1 MCNLQENI
9 IYLLFY
15 ILEIKE
21 GPFTNLRKKLLIGLI
36 LLILIINCSNYTS
49 GYHKPFTKPEVKDTS
64 IAFNDFLSQLSS
76 RCNLYPIPYPPYE
89 PQDIDLRDAA
99 YHKSYD
105 RLHMEWWFLED
116 ILDNGYSTAFTIII
130 LSRERIFSKG
140 NIGSCFFAVSLYKDT
155 ELEFSTMVK
164 FPLENLIAS
173 QELPLIKISEGENSF
188 IMEFD
193 NNRSTTD
200 EWIFNV
206 SFIINDTET
215 NVTSNLTF
223 TGTTKGYAGQT
234 LGGWYGPIL
243 PKADV
248 KGVLILNNE
257 EINMNGLGYLE
268 HGWNITFPIW
278 EYGWYFGKIVSDS
291 FCLLW
296 GRMMQTRWN
305 EQGRAA
311 ILSKD
316 GSGYINI
323 NPKNFSF
330 KPTNY
335 KFNNGKLIPTKYIFN
350 ITDSGISINV
360 TIETININHF
370 GIASFDCWRYHVLVN
385 GQITYGNTTEI
396 IKNKIQLM
404 GFVSF
409 R

>member
-1 MCNLQENI
+1 MH
-9 IYLLFY
+9 
-15 ILEIKE
+15 
-21 GPFTNLRKKLLIGLI
+21 FTNLRKKLLIGLI
-36 LLILIINCSNYTS
+36 LLILTTNCSNFTS
-49 GYHKPFTKPEVKDTS
+49 GYHKPFTQHEVKGTS
-64 IAFNDFLSQLSS
+64 IDFNDFLSQLDS
-76 RCNLYPIPYPPYE
+76 RFNPSHIPYPPYE
-89 PQDIDLRDAA
+89 PQDIDLIDAA

-105 RLHMEWWFLED
+105 RLHMEWWFLEG
-116 ILDNGYSTAFTIII
+116 IFDNGYSTAFTIII

-140 NIGSCFFAVSLYKDT
+140 DIGSCFFAISLYKDT
-155 ELEFSTMVK
+155 KLEFSTMVR

-173 QELPLIKISEGENSF
+173 QELPLIKMSEGENSF

-193 NNRSTTD
+193 NNRSTND

-206 SFIINDTET
+206 SFKIDDQGT
-215 NVTSNLTF
+215 NITSNLTF

-248 KGVLILNNE
+248 IGVLTLNNE
-257 EINMNGLGYLE
+257 DIDMNGLGYLE
-268 HGWNITFPIW
+268 HGWNISFPIW

-330 KPTNY
+330 KYTNY

-350 ITDSGISINV
+350 ITDPDISINV
-360 TIETININHF
+360 TMETININHF

-385 GQITYGNTTEI
+385 GQITYGDTTEL
-396 IKNKIQLM
+396 IKNKIQIM
-404 GFVSF
+404 GFVRF

>member
-1 MCNLQENI
+1 M
-9 IYLLFY
+9 
-15 ILEIKE
+15 
-21 GPFTNLRKKLLIGLI
+21 LIGLI
-36 LLILIINCSNYTS
+36 MLILTTNCSNVTS
-49 GYHKPFTKPEVKDTS
+49 EYHKPFTTPKVKDTS
-64 IAFNDFLSQLSS
+64 ITFNDFLNQLDS
-76 RCNLYPIPYPPYE
+76 RFKPSPISYPPYE

-99 YHKSYD
+99 YHKSHD

-116 ILDNGYSTAFTIII
+116 IIDNSYSAAFTFIIV
-130 LSRERIFSKG
+130 SRRQIFLNG
-140 NIGSCFFAVSLYKDT
+140 DMGSCFFAISLYKDT

-173 QELPLIKISEGENSF
+173 QELPLIKISEGKNSF
-188 IMEFD
+188 LMEFD

-206 SFIINDTET
+206 SFTIDDQGT
-215 NVTSNLTF
+215 NVTSHLTF

-243 PKADV
+243 PKAEV
-248 KGVLILNNE
+248 KGVLTLHNE
-257 EINMNGLGYLE
+257 NIDMNGLGYLE
-268 HGWNITFPIW
+268 HGWNISFPIW

-311 ILSKD
+311 ILSQD

-323 NPKNFSF
+323 NSKNFSF

-350 ITDSGISINV
+350 ITDPGISINV
-360 TIETININHF
+360 TMETININHF
-370 GIASFDCWRYHVLVN
+370 GFASFDCWRYHVLVN
-385 GQITYGNTTEI
+385 GQITYGDTTEI